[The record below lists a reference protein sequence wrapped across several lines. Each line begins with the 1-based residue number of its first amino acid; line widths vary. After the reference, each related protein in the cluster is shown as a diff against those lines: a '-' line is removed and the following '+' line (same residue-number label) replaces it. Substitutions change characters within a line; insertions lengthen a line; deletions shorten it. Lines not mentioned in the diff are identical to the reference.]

1 MELRFR
7 IEADGSLTVSSEKEV
22 FLKNVYPGI
31 DGHSV
36 RALRVRREEAGIIWE
51 TAEGSIV
58 CHVDKQDE
66 NCFELQFSL
75 VDYLRPIHTFQFF
88 YQADTDAEGFYQAAE
103 GMGHDTGYY
112 GRKSLLEKERL
123 TGFGLCALQFSGCA
137 LTIYPTSQKHYETI
151 CEMEG
156 CRLERY
162 TDGSRRNSQETVLH
176 LSCGARM
183 ENVNRKNVDF
193 APLKF
198 LMTESLEAGLE
209 KAAEE
214 IGRNMSARLF
224 MPPAYHWC
232 SWYYCYQN
240 FDQLQLTEYLNGLA
254 GMEKRPDIKYFQ
266 LDVGYCT
273 SIGDWLEPSERFPK
287 GLKAAFDEI
296 RAAGFV
302 PGIWVGAFM
311 AGNRSRLYR
320 EHPDWILYDTEDKP
334 VRPWITDNEPKP
346 WGYQDEEY
354 YCLDTSHPEAMAYMK
369 NVFETLHSWGAEMF
383 KTDFM
388 LWGLQD
394 SSRVKRH
401 TPGKTSVEYFRE
413 YLQVIREAIGEESY
427 WLGCI
432 APFLPFV
439 GYADGMRI
447 GGDVGS
453 SWDGEF
459 GPQNMMR
466 CLVGNHF
473 TNHHYYQT
481 DPDAVMLRDFQIRLT
496 EREIHSLALLAAIS
510 GSCIYTSD
518 PLHRIAEER
527 AALFRFIEPDKRR
540 KPSLPFLAEERPEIV
555 MVHKE
560 GAKGLLFILNKT
572 EDYLRE
578 TYSPEELDF
587 DPSWNIFSF
596 QTGERE
602 VLWKKQL
609 VVSIPPHGCRLFL
622 LSADKQVT
630 LDYER
635 LWNNLKA
642 DI

>member
-162 TDGSRRNSQETVLH
+162 TDGSRRNSQEMVLH

-240 FDQLQLTEYLNGLA
+240 FD
-254 GMEKRPDIKYFQ
+254 
-266 LDVGYCT
+266 
-273 SIGDWLEPSERFPK
+273 
-287 GLKAAFDEI
+287 
-296 RAAGFV
+296 
-302 PGIWVGAFM
+302 
-311 AGNRSRLYR
+311 
-320 EHPDWILYDTEDKP
+320 
-334 VRPWITDNEPKP
+334 
-346 WGYQDEEY
+346 
-354 YCLDTSHPEAMAYMK
+354 
-369 NVFETLHSWGAEMF
+369 
-383 KTDFM
+383 
-388 LWGLQD
+388 
-394 SSRVKRH
+394 
-401 TPGKTSVEYFRE
+401 
-413 YLQVIREAIGEESY
+413 
-427 WLGCI
+427 
-432 APFLPFV
+432 
-439 GYADGMRI
+439 
-447 GGDVGS
+447 
-453 SWDGEF
+453 
-459 GPQNMMR
+459 
-466 CLVGNHF
+466 
-473 TNHHYYQT
+473 
-481 DPDAVMLRDFQIRLT
+481 
-496 EREIHSLALLAAIS
+496 
-510 GSCIYTSD
+510 
-518 PLHRIAEER
+518 
-527 AALFRFIEPDKRR
+527 
-540 KPSLPFLAEERPEIV
+540 
-555 MVHKE
+555 
-560 GAKGLLFILNKT
+560 
-572 EDYLRE
+572 
-578 TYSPEELDF
+578 
-587 DPSWNIFSF
+587 
-596 QTGERE
+596 
-602 VLWKKQL
+602 
-609 VVSIPPHGCRLFL
+609 
-622 LSADKQVT
+622 
-630 LDYER
+630 
-635 LWNNLKA
+635 
-642 DI
+642 